1 LIEES
6 EVETIDLRKQM
17 KDLWSPPVGKVV
29 LVTVPAMPYLVIEG
43 MGNPSTSKAFQ
54 EAIQALYSAA
64 YTMKFGAKSAGVAE
78 WKVTP
83 LEALWWNTSG
93 RDVSDTDFSAEAAG
107 EIAWKALVM
116 QPVVVTADMLE
127 QAKAEVIRKKKD
139 VPALAKVRLET
150 WAEGLC
156 VQTMYVGPYE
166 GERPTIEMMHTWIA
180 TNGYRVRGR
189 HHELYLSDPNRT
201 APEKLKTILRLPVEK
216 VRE

>member
-1 LIEES
+1 M
-6 EVETIDLRKQM
+6 ETIDLRKQM
-17 KDLWSPPVGKVV
+17 KDLWSPPAGKMV

-43 MGNPSTSKAFQ
+43 VGNPSTSKAFQ

-64 YTMKFGAKSAGVAE
+64 YTMKFSAKAAGVAE

-93 RDVSDTDFSAEAAG
+93 RDLLDADFAATTPG
-107 EIAWKALVM
+107 EMAWKALVM
-116 QPVVVTADMLE
+116 QPAVVTADMLE
-127 QAKAEVIRKKKD
+127 QAKAEVVRKKKD
-139 VPALAKVRLET
+139 VPALAQVCLET

-156 VQTMYVGPYE
+156 AQTMYVGPYE
-166 GERPTIEMMHTWIA
+166 GERSTIDMMHTWITA
-180 TNGYRVRGR
+180 NGYRVRGR
-189 HHELYLSDPNRT
+189 HHELYLGDPNRT

>member
-1 LIEES
+1 M
-6 EVETIDLRKQM
+6 ETIDLRKQM

-43 MGNPSTSKAFQ
+43 VGNPSTSRAFQ

-64 YTMKFGAKSAGVAE
+64 YTMKFGAKFAGVAE

-83 LEALWWNTSG
+83 LEALWWDTSG
-93 RDVSDTDFSAEAAG
+93 RDLSDADYAVTTPG
-107 EIAWKALVM
+107 EMAWKALLM
-116 QPVVVTADMLE
+116 QPAVVTGDMLE
-127 QAKAEVIRKKKD
+127 QAKAEVVRKKKD
-139 VPALAKVRLET
+139 VPALTHVGLET

-156 VQTMYVGPYE
+156 VQTMHMGPYA
-166 GERPTIEMMHTWIA
+166 GERATIDIMHAWMA
-180 TNGYRVRGR
+180 ANDYRVRGR

-216 VRE
+216 TQS

>member
-1 LIEES
+1 M
-6 EVETIDLRKQM
+6 ETIDLRKQM
-17 KDLWSPPVGKVV
+17 KDLWNPPVGKMV

-43 MGNPSTSKAFQ
+43 VGNPSTSRAFQ

-93 RDVSDTDFSAEAAG
+93 RDLADADFATTTPG
-107 EIAWKALVM
+107 EMAWKAMVM
-116 QPVVVTADMLE
+116 QPAVVTADMLK
-127 QAKAEVIRKKKD
+127 QAKAEVVRKKKD
-139 VPALAKVRLET
+139 VPALAQVCLET

-156 VQTMYVGPYE
+156 AQTMYVGPYE
-166 GERPTIEMMHTWIA
+166 GERPTIDMMHAWIA
-180 TNGYRVRGR
+180 ANGYRARGR

-216 VRE
+216 AQS

>member
-1 LIEES
+1 M
-6 EVETIDLRKQM
+6 ETIDLRKQM
-17 KDLWSPPVGKVV
+17 KDLWNPPVGKVV
-29 LVTVPAMPYLVIEG
+29 LVTVPAMSFLMVEG
-43 MGNPSTSKAFQ
+43 VGNPNTSKAFQ

-64 YTMKFGAKSAGVAE
+64 YTMKFGAKAAGVAE

-83 LEALWWNTSG
+83 LEALWSTASG
-93 RDVSDTDFSAEAAG
+93 KDVSDTDFAAEAG
-107 EIAWKALVM
+107 KDIAWKALLM

-166 GERPTIEMMHTWIA
+166 GERSTIDMMHTWMA
-180 TNGYRVRGR
+180 ANGYGVRGR

-201 APEKLKTILRLPVEK
+201 APEKMRTILRLPVGK
-216 VRE
+216 V

>member
-1 LIEES
+1 M
-6 EVETIDLRKQM
+6 ETIDLRKQM

-29 LVTVPAMPYLVIEG
+29 LVTVPSMAYLVIEG
-43 MGNPSTSKAFQ
+43 VGNPSTSRAFQ

-93 RDVSDTDFSAEAAG
+93 RDLSDVDFAATTPG
-107 EIAWKALVM
+107 EMAWKALVM
-116 QPVVVTADMLE
+116 QPVVVTGDMLE
-127 QAKAEVIRKKKD
+127 QAKAEVVRKKKD
-139 VPALAKVRLET
+139 VPALAQVRLET

-156 VQTMYVGPYE
+156 AQTMYVGPYE
-166 GERPTIEMMHTWIA
+166 GERATIDMIQTWIA
-180 TNGYRVRGR
+180 ANGYRVRGR

-201 APEKLKTILRLPVEK
+201 APEKMKSILRLPVEK
-216 VRE
+216 LEG